1 MMANNDNGGKD
12 VLAVFGAMILGA
24 LIGGITALLLAPKS
38 GQELRGEISDAAAQA
53 KQRAEDA
60 KEQMTGKYEELRG
73 KMEAHMKEHA
83 KGAAEA
89 TEELAEDVEA
99 QIEEA

>member
-1 MMANNDNGGKD
+1 MANGENGGKD
-12 VLAVFGAMILGA
+12 VLAVFGAMVLGA
-24 LIGGITALLLAPKS
+24 LIGGIAALLLAPKS
-38 GQELRGEISDAAAQA
+38 GEELRGEIGDAASQA

-73 KMEAHMKEHA
+73 KMEDHMKEHA
-83 KGAAEA
+83 KDVTEA
-89 TEELAEDVEA
+89 TEELVEDVEE